1 MVEDAGIIP
10 YFKNINID
18 SEDPLT
24 NEIIKYRDNG
34 NSMELSNSY
43 FPDNNS
49 KILGNELKKYLNN
62 EISRENLIDTIIEF
76 WSNY

>member
-1 MVEDAGIIP
+1 
-10 YFKNINID
+10 
-18 SEDPLT
+18 
-24 NEIIKYRDNG
+24 
-34 NSMELSNSY
+34 MELINSY
-43 FPDNNS
+43 FPENNS